1 MNLYKLILSDAHRYN
16 PNKNILY
23 TYITRREYRYI
34 FWLRCVHHFKS
45 MKITKFTITPPM
57 YIFLKHLEYKYGIH
71 MNTNITIG
79 PGLMVVHG
87 GSVYVNVSEI
97 GKNSQFIKM

>member
-1 MNLYKLILSDAHRYN
+1 
-16 PNKNILY
+16 
-23 TYITRREYRYI
+23 
-34 FWLRCVHHFKS
+34 
-45 MKITKFTITPPM
+45 
-57 YIFLKHLEYKYGIH
+57 